1 MNPDNARIPRITAA
15 AGTELADAYSP
26 RTLVGPPVALIAPGQ
41 KQFIARRAVVLHA
54 AWLDQNSFHCP
65 ISLTAASRRSLGR
78 VSVPVWGL
86 PLRTPRHRRHGG
98 PSPRHQANA
107 TRANPVP
114 PQLWRSPD
122 AGAPRHGG
130 LDPVSRTCP
139 PGRGMLLTRYAP
151 FRRSP
156 PPNRRRSGALP
167 LDLHV
172 LGLPLAFILSQD
184 QTLHRMIY
192 DISICYFA
200 LSDPGPA
207 SSR

>member
-1 MNPDNARIPRITAA
+1 
-15 AGTELADAYSP
+15 
-26 RTLVGPPVALIAPGQ
+26 
-41 KQFIARRAVVLHA
+41 
-54 AWLDQNSFHCP
+54 
-65 ISLTAASRRSLGR
+65 
-78 VSVPVWGL
+78 
-86 PLRTPRHRRHGG
+86 
-98 PSPRHQANA
+98 
-107 TRANPVP
+107 
-114 PQLWRSPD
+114 
-122 AGAPRHGG
+122 
-130 LDPVSRTCP
+130 
-139 PGRGMLLTRYAP
+139 MLLTRYAP

-156 PPNRRRSGALP
+156 PQDRRRSRALPLDLHDRRRSRALP

>member
-1 MNPDNARIPRITAA
+1 
-15 AGTELADAYSP
+15 
-26 RTLVGPPVALIAPGQ
+26 
-41 KQFIARRAVVLHA
+41 
-54 AWLDQNSFHCP
+54 
-65 ISLTAASRRSLGR
+65 
-78 VSVPVWGL
+78 
-86 PLRTPRHRRHGG
+86 
-98 PSPRHQANA
+98 
-107 TRANPVP
+107 
-114 PQLWRSPD
+114 
-122 AGAPRHGG
+122 
-130 LDPVSRTCP
+130 
-139 PGRGMLLTRYAP
+139 MLLTRYAP

-156 PPNRRRSGALP
+156 PQDRRRSRALP